1 MRIAIVTET
10 WPPEV
15 NGVALTVQSLAHGLQ
30 RNGHVVEVIRPG
42 QSSDRGEPAAAA
54 FAELLVRS
62 MALPRYPGLRL
73 GMPSLSRL
81 LRHWRSKR
89 PQALYVATEGPLGHG
104 ALTAAKRLGIPACTG
119 FHTRFD
125 DFIAAYGFPWLTP
138 LVFAGMRR
146 FHNRAQATL
155 VPTGELA
162 DFLRQQGFSNVSLL
176 RRAVDTE
183 LFHPRQRSESLR
195 KDWGIGAQDIAVI
208 HVGRLAREKNL
219 DLAVH
224 AFRQIQH
231 DHPSARLVIV
241 GDGPERARIALAN
254 PDIVFAGM
262 RHGDDLSCHYAS
274 GDLFLFPSTSE
285 TFGNVTLEAMAC
297 GLPVIAFDYG
307 AAREHIVNGEC
318 GMGIPIGDEAAFVSA
333 ARQLAS
339 APSSRA
345 RMGRAARAAVSSL
358 SPDSVNL
365 HFSELLQSLVMEDAA

>member
-1 MRIAIVTET
+1 MRVAIVTET

-15 NGVALTVQSLAHGLQ
+15 NGVALTVQSLAHGLH
-30 RNGHVVEVIRPG
+30 RNGHAVDVIRPA
-42 QSSDRGEPAAAA
+42 QSSDRSEPAQLP
-54 FAELLVRS
+54 FAELLVGS

-81 LRHWRSKR
+81 LRHWRSTR
-89 PQALYVATEGPLGHG
+89 PQAVYVATEGPLGHG
-104 ALTAAKRLGIPACTG
+104 ALSAAKRLGIPACTG

-155 VPTGELA
+155 VPTAELA
-162 DFLRQQGFSNVSLL
+162 DFLRQQGFSNVALL

-195 KDWGIGAQDIAVI
+195 IDWGLGARDIAVI

-219 DLAVH
+219 DLAVQ

-231 DHPSARLVIV
+231 DHPAARFVIV

-262 RHGDDLSCHYAS
+262 RHGEDLSRHYAS

-297 GLPVIAFDYG
+297 GLPVIAFNYG
-307 AAREHIVNGEC
+307 AAREHIIDGEC
-318 GMGIPIGDEAAFVSA
+318 GIGVPIDDRAAFVNA

-339 APSSRA
+339 DPFRRA
-345 RMGRAARAAVSSL
+345 RLGRAARAAVSSL

-365 HFSELLQSLVMEDAA
+365 HFSELLHSLVMEAAA

>member
-30 RNGHVVEVIRPG
+30 RNGHVVEVIRPI
-42 QSSDRGEPAAAA
+42 QSSDRSESSPPA
-54 FAELLVRS
+54 FAELLVSS

-81 LRHWRSKR
+81 LRHWRSSR

-104 ALTAAKRLGIPACTG
+104 ALSAAKRLGIPACTG

-162 DFLRQQGFSNVSLL
+162 DFLRQQGFSRISLL

-183 LFHPRQRSESLR
+183 LFHPRRRSESLR
-195 KDWGIGAQDIAVI
+195 KDWGICARDIAVI
-208 HVGRLAREKNL
+208 HVGRLAKEKNL
-219 DLAVH
+219 DLAVQ

-231 DHPSARLVIV
+231 DHPGARLIIV

-262 RHGDDLSCHYAS
+262 RHG
-274 GDLFLFPSTSE
+274 
-285 TFGNVTLEAMAC
+285 
-297 GLPVIAFDYG
+297 
-307 AAREHIVNGEC
+307 
-318 GMGIPIGDEAAFVSA
+318 
-333 ARQLAS
+333 
-339 APSSRA
+339 
-345 RMGRAARAAVSSL
+345 
-358 SPDSVNL
+358 
-365 HFSELLQSLVMEDAA
+365 